1 MVTPKCAISGEDLK
15 IILELLSVISWRIRL
30 TPRPEDEKKMRMAII
45 AINSVAES
53 NAHNDA
59 LRAVIVKLPDFIKK
73 TINEPD
79 FITEALEG
87 ELLEKKLKACKL
99 VFARIEDAR
108 IRKSFAD
115 FVYRFAF
122 KLAGLS
128 GRGFSGMGSNVGAE
142 DAETLLLIRSELEC

>member
-1 MVTPKCAISGEDLK
+1 MVTPKNAISGEDLK
-15 IILELLSVISWRIRL
+15 VVHELLAVISWRIRL

-53 NAHNDA
+53 NAHNEY
-59 LRAVIVKLPDFIKK
+59 LRSAIVKLPDFIKN

-79 FITEALEG
+79 FITAAIEG
-87 ELLEKKLKACKL
+87 DLLEKKLKASKL
-99 VFARIEDAR
+99 AFSRIEDAR

-115 FVYRFAF
+115 FVYRFAY